1 MSYAQIDAE
10 KVKKATKEVI
20 NDIFRMKEKS
30 RKEIKWNPFARES
43 VKNKYI
49 EDLYRQKIEKAEALL
64 SLAENAKNGFVFV
77 NDEDMRVLKNY
88 I

>member
-30 RKEIKWNPFARES
+30 RKEIKWNSFARES